1 VAKSSDSRIWKSAND
16 AGGGGSAS
24 PGREY
29 KILFDITKAAEAP
42 DEINP
47 GLEHVARLI
56 NLFALAKIPPQ
67 KLKIVAV
74 LHGRATAA
82 SLDDRYHR
90 EKYQRDNPNSKLI
103 DALKQPTS
111 SSMSAGR
118 R

>member
-1 VAKSSDSRIWKSAND
+1 MPEAAVQP
-16 AGGGGSAS
+16 S